1 MSYVYDRHVFH
12 YIVEDGLVYLCMADE
27 EFGRRVPFAFLE
39 DIKGR
44 WINSYGDRGQTAL
57 AYQMNEDFMRIL
69 QKQMDYFSSNPNA
82 DRINKV
88 RGEIDQ
94 VKSVMVDNIEKVLER
109 GEKIELLVDKAENL
123 NEQAFRFKKQ
133 STNLKRSMWWKNA
146 KFMALIFLVVAGLI
160 FFVAAGLC
168 GGLDFNKC
176 SSGHSEATTTVA
188 TTTSVA
194 SEGPPLNDN

>member
-1 MSYVYDRHVFH
+1 M
-12 YIVEDGLVYLCMADE
+12 
-27 EFGRRVPFAFLE
+27 
-39 DIKGR
+39 
-44 WINSYGDRGQTAL
+44 NSPHAGPIQ
-57 AYQMNEDFMRIL
+57 
-69 QKQMDYFSSNPNA
+69 DYFSSNPNA